1 MRNLLSMDGG
11 MKRTVLPLFTGIC
24 MIASSIIVPMAAQ
37 TIEIETSRLSGPFPT
52 AEKTAVVEEM
62 HDIFFD
68 RGSADIRV
76 DAEPV
81 LLDNAE
87 ILRKNPGAYVVIE
100 GYCSEPEADMH
111 GLAQVR
117 ADQVKEY
124 IVSEGV
130 DPGRIITVG
139 KCSHY
144 LMSQPEE
151 ERATYPELDQRVH
164 FTSLDEYSDNDFF
177 FG

>member
-1 MRNLLSMDGG
+1 MSNINIGVLVKDI
-11 MKRTVLPLFTGIC
+11 VLPLFTCFCI
-24 MIASSIIVPMAAQ
+24 MASSVISPLVMQAV
-37 TIEIETSRLSGPFPT
+37 EVETSRLSGPFP
-52 AEKTAVVEEM
+52 ASGKNAVTERM
-62 HDIFFD
+62 HDVFFD
-68 RGSADIRV
+68 RGSAQIRV

-87 ILRKNPGAYVVIE
+87 ILKENPKAYVVIE
-100 GYCSEPEADMH
+100 GYCSQAEADID

-144 LMSQPEE
+144 LMSQSEE
-151 ERATYPELDQRVH
+151 ERAAYPELDQRVH
-164 FTSLDEYSDNDFF
+164 FTSLDEYDDNDFF

>member
-1 MRNLLSMDGG
+1 MSNINIGVFIREV
-11 MKRTVLPLFTGIC
+11 VLPLFTCFCI
-24 MIASSIIVPMAAQ
+24 IASSVISPLVMQA
-37 TIEIETSRLSGPFPT
+37 IEIETSGPLPT
-52 AEKTAVVEEM
+52 AERTVATEKM
-62 HDIFFD
+62 HDVFFD
-68 RGSADIRV
+68 RGSAKIRV

-87 ILRKNPGAYVVIE
+87 ILRKNPEAYVVIE
-100 GYCSEPEADMH
+100 GYCSNAEADTH
-111 GLAQVR
+111 GLSQVR

-130 DPGRIITVG
+130 DPNRIITVG
-139 KCSHY
+139 KCSAY
-144 LMSQPEE
+144 KMSQTEE

-164 FTSLDEYSDNDFF
+164 FTSLDNYNDNDFF

>member
-1 MRNLLSMDGG
+1 MSNINISVLIRDI
-11 MKRTVLPLFTGIC
+11 VLPLFTCFCI
-24 MIASSIIVPMAAQ
+24 IASSVISPLVMQAVEVEPSMLAGLI
-37 TIEIETSRLSGPFPT
+37 PT
-52 AEKTAVVEEM
+52 AERNVATEKMRDV
-62 HDIFFD
+62 FFD
-68 RGSADIRV
+68 RGSARIRV

-87 ILRKNPGAYVVIE
+87 TLRKNPEAYVVIE
-100 GYCSEPEADMH
+100 GYCSEAETDMH

-130 DPGRIITVG
+130 DPGRIITVS
-139 KCSHY
+139 KCSAY
-144 LMSQPEE
+144 QLSQTQEE
-151 ERATYPELDQRVH
+151 KATYPELDQRVH
-164 FTSLDEYSDNDFF
+164 FTSLDKYDDNDFF